1 MARFEEDIKQDEMLG
16 NLVVMGVSLIVI
28 AAVVIGVVAGV
39 DNPKQGSEVSTNI
52 TLDALCNQ
60 TDYRESCLSSL
71 EPIGNKS
78 EVINY
83 FKGAVNATIS
93 EMVYVLNKIQGI
105 TGVTKIPEKMALDDC
120 VEMIELCLDDLQSV
134 MRMVNTTPSMFYNDS
149 SDARISLSAVISY
162 QRTCVEGIIEG
173 EAFFDMNRALQKSM
187 ELVSNALAIIYAFS
201 DNDDKEADPGGVNRR
216 SVIEEGIGEDENPEG
231 RKLLSMQT
239 YNIKVSQVPDAIV
252 AKDGSGQ
259 YGRIT
264 DAINAYPNGHKGRY
278 LIYVKS
284 GTYKENVIIPKNK
297 TQIFMYGDGIDN
309 TIIAGADMIGNSYRS
324 ASLSA
329 IGNGFICKDIS
340 IVQKIYGRRLTRAL
354 KVQSDNAVFFNC
366 RINASISAIF
376 ALAHRQ
382 FFRDCEIQGVA
393 AIIRG
398 DAAVVFQRCRIIVT
412 EPEVI
417 VNVITAQGRSDR
429 HESTGFVIHSC
440 NIERDKSRYPADVK
454 NGTALG
460 FPLQKFS
467 RTIIMESFLGDLI
480 SPEGWYDDDQNYGIE
495 TVTFV
500 EYGNKGPGA
509 QTNKR
514 VKWPGYTVINNKND
528 VLRYTVGRFIQ
539 AQKWLPGTEVPF
551 QAGLFS

>member
-16 NLVVMGVSLIVI
+16 NLIVMGVSLIVI

-39 DNPKQGSEVSTNI
+39 DNPKQASEVSTNI

-93 EMVYVLNKIQGI
+93 EMVYVLNKTQGI

-216 SVIEEGIGEDENPEG
+216 SVIEKGIGEDENPEG

-239 YNIKVSQVPDAIV
+239 YNIKVTQVPDAIV

-278 LIYVKS
+278 LIHVKS
-284 GTYKENVIIPKNK
+284 GTYKENVIIPKDK

-324 ASLSA
+324 ASL
-329 IGNGFICKDIS
+329 CKFHNLYPIFF
-340 IVQKIYGRRLTRAL
+340 RL
-354 KVQSDNAVFFNC
+354 KVLCFELTKM
-366 RINASISAIF
+366 SI
-376 ALAHRQ
+376 LKQ
-382 FFRDCEIQGVA
+382 
-393 AIIRG
+393 
-398 DAAVVFQRCRIIVT
+398 
-412 EPEVI
+412 
-417 VNVITAQGRSDR
+417 
-429 HESTGFVIHSC
+429 
-440 NIERDKSRYPADVK
+440 
-454 NGTALG
+454 
-460 FPLQKFS
+460 
-467 RTIIMESFLGDLI
+467 
-480 SPEGWYDDDQNYGIE
+480 
-495 TVTFV
+495 
-500 EYGNKGPGA
+500 
-509 QTNKR
+509 
-514 VKWPGYTVINNKND
+514 
-528 VLRYTVGRFIQ
+528 
-539 AQKWLPGTEVPF
+539 
-551 QAGLFS
+551 